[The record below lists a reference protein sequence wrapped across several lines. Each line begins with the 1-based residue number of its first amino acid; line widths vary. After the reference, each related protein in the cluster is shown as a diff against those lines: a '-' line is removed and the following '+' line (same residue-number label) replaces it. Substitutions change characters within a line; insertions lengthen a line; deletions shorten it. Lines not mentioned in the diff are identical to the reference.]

1 MMTTLAITA
10 VAAMTCAVAGTGLL
24 RTHAA
29 AWGLIDVPNERS
41 LHTRVMPR
49 GGGIVLVLTVLGGL
63 LVVGPS
69 AAAPPNRL
77 AAYAGAALLVAVIGW
92 RDDYRSVPPA
102 IRLVTHLVAAAIGL
116 AAWGTFG
123 RIQLPGIGEI
133 PLPNVIAI
141 AVTMVWLV
149 GLLNAYN
156 FMDGI
161 DGMASG
167 QAVVAGVMWALA
179 CGTAAPLPTAT
190 AALIAAASLG
200 FLWHNW
206 SPARI
211 FMGDTGSGFL
221 GFSFAILPLMA
232 YQALGDPRLP
242 VVGLLIVAPFV
253 FDTMF
258 TMTRRARRGEKLL
271 DAHRSHLY
279 QRLVTA
285 GWSHSV
291 VATLYLMLACLSG
304 ASALAWLRGGLPGQ
318 ILLIPAAAILGLPVL
333 AWVAERKRS

>member
-10 VAAMTCAVAGTGLL
+10 AAAMTCAVAGTRLL

-49 GGGIVLVLTVLGGL
+49 GGGIVLVLAVLGGL
-63 LVVGPS
+63 LVVAPS
-69 AAAPPNRL
+69 ATASPHRL
-77 AAYAGAALLVAVIGW
+77 AAYAGATLLVAVIGW
-92 RDDYRSVPPA
+92 RDDYRSVAPS
-102 IRLVTHLVAAAIGL
+102 IRLVTHLVAAVIAL
-116 AAWGTFG
+116 AAWGTFE
-123 RIQLPGIGEI
+123 RIHLPGIGEI
-133 PLPNVIAI
+133 SLSYAVAT

-161 DGMASG
+161 DGIASG
-167 QAVVAGVMWALA
+167 QAVVAGVMWVLI
-179 CGTAAPLPTAT
+179 CGAAAPLPTAT

-232 YQALGDPRLP
+232 YEALGDPRLP
-242 VVGLLIVAPFV
+242 VVGILIVGPFV
-253 FDTMF
+253 FDTIY
-258 TMTRRARRGEKLL
+258 TMIRRARRGENLL

-285 GWSHSV
+285 GWSHSA
-291 VATLYLMLACLSG
+291 VAGVYLVLACLSG
-304 ASALAWLRGGLPGQ
+304 GAALAWLRGVSVQ
-318 ILLIPAAAILGLPVL
+318 ILIIPSAAILSLPVL
-333 AWVAERKRS
+333 AWAAERKRL